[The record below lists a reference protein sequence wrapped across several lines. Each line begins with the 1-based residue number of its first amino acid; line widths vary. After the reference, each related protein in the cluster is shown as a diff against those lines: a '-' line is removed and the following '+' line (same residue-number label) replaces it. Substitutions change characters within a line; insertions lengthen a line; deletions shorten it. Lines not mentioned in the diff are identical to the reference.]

1 MGRYWRSVNVLGLD
15 HAAGFVFTA
24 PPLSENCV
32 NLVDEDDAWLQFPC
46 QTEYRVNELVAV
58 AVPLFCQSRDVQV
71 DEAGARFVCEGFCKH
86 SLSATGRTVEEDA
99 AGCAEERGRV
109 RVEVGHGKGVD
120 DGFLEFVDYRV
131 EATDICEVL
140 VLHCAR
146 ASSMP
151 IGMRQ
156 MLQPKG
162 QA

>member
-1 MGRYWRSVNVLGLD
+1 
-15 HAAGFVFTA
+15 
-24 PPLSENCV
+24 
-32 NLVDEDDAWLQFPC
+32 
-46 QTEYRVNELVAV
+46 
-58 AVPLFCQSRDVQV
+58 VQV
-71 DEAGARFVCEGFCKH
+71 DEAGARFVREGFCKH